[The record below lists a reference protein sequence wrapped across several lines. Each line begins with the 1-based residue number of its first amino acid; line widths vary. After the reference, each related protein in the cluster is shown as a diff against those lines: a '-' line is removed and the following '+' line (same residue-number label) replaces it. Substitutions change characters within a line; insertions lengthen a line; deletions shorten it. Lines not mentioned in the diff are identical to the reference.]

1 RLASVV
7 TCSRVNPSISPSA
20 QAHYIKRKIYSAVA
34 MSCRFLIGLNRR
46 LARIGDFFIDY
57 GGCLFLVFMIMAVY
71 YVGITIS
78 CASFRSSEHCHM
90 VSKIGVL
97 IIVEIV
103 INLIFFQYYS
113 RHNCVTHWQRQSCV
127 AGLFRSLPTDELT
140 LAAEEEGEYDPTYL
154 SRFCSVC
161 NREAPI
167 RSHHCPI
174 CKICVLRKDHHCFIT
189 GACVGLG
196 NQRYFIIFLFWSCM
210 GLLLGA
216 RYTAVYLYE
225 TSSAGFPL
233 GFLYCV
239 GPIAVVRWIVGYST
253 FLHAFIC
260 TIFSF
265 ILASFVAASGF
276 FGLQIYYTCYGYTM
290 YEYHSS
296 VRDAFD
302 GDGANIGERFRLIF
316 GRYWLLNFFF
326 PQLWYAQI
334 LTTQIATNLFRV
346 RSKQL

>member
-1 RLASVV
+1 MFEYPAS
-7 TCSRVNPSISPSA
+7 CKS
-20 QAHYIKRKIYSAVA
+20 
-34 MSCRFLIGLNRR
+34 
-46 LARIGDFFIDY
+46 
-57 GGCLFLVFMIMAVY
+57 
-71 YVGITIS
+71 
-78 CASFRSSEHCHM
+78 SFT
-90 VSKIGVL
+90 
-97 IIVEIV
+97 
-103 INLIFFQYYS
+103 

-127 AGLFRSLPTDELT
+127 AGLFRSIPTGSDE

-154 SRFCSVC
+154 SRFCNVC

-196 NQRYFIIFLFWSCM
+196 NQRYFIIFLFWACV

-216 RYTAVYLYE
+216 RYTAVYLYQ

-239 GPIAVVRWIVGYST
+239 GPIAVVRWIIGYTT

-260 TIFSF
+260 TILSF
-265 ILASFVAASGF
+265 ILASLVAAAGF

-302 GDGANIGERFRLIF
+302 GDGYAFTPFHYAIEKIDYNFSANIGERFRLIF
-316 GRYWLLNFFF
+316 GRYWILNFLF
-326 PQLWYAQI
+326 PQFWNAQI